1 MLELFVG
8 PTCPD
13 RLVQYGEARIM
24 KYNGEVYLGQME
36 CGMPEGFGA
45 LVCDDGGS
53 CTTRVDF
60 VMFNL
65 KLPSIA

>member
-1 MLELFVG
+1 
-8 PTCPD
+8 
-13 RLVQYGEARIM
+13 M